1 MWVWVHPRLESG
13 WLEVL
18 KDEFTKPYF
27 AAIKQ
32 SLLAKKSAGET
43 IYPPP
48 DKIFQAFEL
57 TPLDEVKVVV
67 LGQDP
72 YHGQGQAHGLCF
84 SVQEWVKIPPSLQN
98 IFKEMLDDVG
108 GSQPSH
114 GNLNY
119 LARQG
124 VFLLN
129 AILTVSAGKPASH
142 RELGWEQFTDAV
154 IHAISVHKE
163 HVVFLLWGNFA
174 RSKRDLIDPCKH
186 LILEAPHPSPYSASS
201 GFYGSKHFS
210 QANAYLHKHG
220 KEPVQ
225 RL

>member
-1 MWVWVHPRLESG
+1 
-13 WLEVL
+13 LEVL

-84 SVQEWVKIPPSLQN
+84 SVQE
-98 IFKEMLDDVG
+98 
-108 GSQPSH
+108 
-114 GNLNY
+114 
-119 LARQG
+119 
-124 VFLLN
+124 
-129 AILTVSAGKPASH
+129 
-142 RELGWEQFTDAV
+142 
-154 IHAISVHKE
+154 
-163 HVVFLLWGNFA
+163 
-174 RSKRDLIDPCKH
+174 
-186 LILEAPHPSPYSASS
+186 
-201 GFYGSKHFS
+201 
-210 QANAYLHKHG
+210 
-220 KEPVQ
+220 
-225 RL
+225 